1 MTLPR
6 ELKLKQVG
14 GELALTNFPVA
25 EVGNIVGSG
34 RSFQPENGQAIELT
48 DALVAIDME
57 LDGTSFGGL
66 SISLGNGTD
75 EVVLIDFSDSV
86 VSIDR
91 AKSGLVGFEKGFA
104 ATHDGKLLSD
114 TRPASIRIFVDTS
127 SIEVFVNE
135 GELVMTEV
143 VFPTQPYDKLV
154 VNWQGGAVVKNVTL
168 SKVEAIR

>member
-1 MTLPR
+1 M
-6 ELKLKQVG
+6 
-14 GELALTNFPVA
+14 
-25 EVGNIVGSG
+25 
-34 RSFQPENGQAIELT
+34 
-48 DALVAIDME
+48 
-57 LDGTSFGGL
+57 
-66 SISLGNGTD
+66 
-75 EVVLIDFSDSV
+75 LIDFSDSV